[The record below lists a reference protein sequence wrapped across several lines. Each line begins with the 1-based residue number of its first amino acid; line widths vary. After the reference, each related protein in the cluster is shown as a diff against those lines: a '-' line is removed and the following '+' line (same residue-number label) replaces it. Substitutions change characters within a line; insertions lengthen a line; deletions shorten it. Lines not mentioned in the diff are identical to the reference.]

1 MFKKRILTVLMI
13 LIAAG
18 LFAQNSFVD
27 KPVAIVKLT
36 RTDVI
41 SQKKLAQNIT
51 FYESQAGRALSM
63 VEKEQVLQTLINQML
78 VSQAAERDNV
88 TLTDEQVLQAGMNQ
102 MMQQVGQQLN
112 KAQYKQ
118 IIENMYREKL
128 KNESQI
134 ARSDNQS
141 ANQLRKTLGM
151 ETQKYE
157 ESSFDENEFQARFPE
172 FYNNYLNDIRDQL
185 ILEKYVSEK
194 KMDFIR
200 ATAMASSDEIELFYR
215 QNEEKFINPEM
226 VKFSH
231 IFFATKGQ
239 GAGSRDDQK
248 KAAESVHRK
257 IVKGDEDFVS
267 MVREHSDDKGSIV
280 RDGDIGNFIDR
291 GEQNMAIFGGDFL
304 NSIFDL
310 KLNKLSDVLESSQGF
325 HIVKVN
331 QHNEKRF
338 LGLDDPVSPVETTT
352 VRQYIGNVVSYQKQ
366 QQAFQ
371 IAAEQVVNELT
382 EDADVQLFTEN
393 IK

>member
-13 LIAAG
+13 LITAG

-41 SQKKLAQNIT
+41 SQKKLAQNVT
-51 FYESQAGRALSM
+51 FYESQAGRALSKL
-63 VEKEQVLQTLINQML
+63 EKEQVLQTLINQML
-78 VSQAAERDNV
+78 VYQAAERDNV

-112 KAQYKQ
+112 EAQYKQ
-118 IIENMYREKL
+118 IIQQQAGVDYETY
-128 KNESQI
+128 SQ
-134 ARSDNQS
+134 S
-141 ANQLRKTLGM
+141 
-151 ETQKYE
+151 
-157 ESSFDENEFQARFPE
+157 
-172 FYNNYLNDIRDQL
+172 IRDQL

-200 ATAMASSDEIELFYR
+200 ATAMATAEEVELFYR

-291 GEQNMAIFGGDFL
+291 SEQNVAIFGADFL
-304 NSIFDL
+304 NSVFDL
-310 KLNKLSDVLESSQGF
+310 KLNKLSDVLESNQGF

-338 LGLDDPVSPVETTT
+338 LGLDDPVSPIETTT

-371 IAAEQVVNELT
+371 IAAEQVVNELS
-382 EDADVQLFTEN
+382 EDAEVQLFTEN
-393 IK
+393 IN